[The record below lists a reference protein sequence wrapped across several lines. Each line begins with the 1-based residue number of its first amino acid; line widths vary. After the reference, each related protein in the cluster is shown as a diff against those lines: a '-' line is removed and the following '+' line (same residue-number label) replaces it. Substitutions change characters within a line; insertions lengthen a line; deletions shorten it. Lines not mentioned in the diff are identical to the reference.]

1 MSAVGA
7 TPRRTGAWA
16 TLVRGL
22 GASPELRVGLGL
34 TLALAVVATA
44 GRVLVP
50 VVLQL
55 VVDRGLD
62 AEGSGRRTVAVL
74 AAVAF
79 GALLATA
86 VSGYLMDARLARA
99 TETALAAL
107 RVRAFRHLHDLSSLH
122 LAAEQRGALV
132 ARVTADVDTISHFMQ
147 WGGVVL
153 IVNVGQLIL
162 ATVVMTVYSWRLTLV
177 VLVAF
182 GPLAFGLRWFQ
193 RRLARAYDR
202 LRAKVAA
209 MLGAL
214 GESVVAAEVIRAYG
228 AERRTRE
235 RVDRTVD
242 EQFRA
247 GYRAARLGGFM
258 FASGE
263 VFASIAIAAC
273 VVVGV
278 LLGVDGSLQQGELLA
293 FLFLVTLFVGPVQ
306 ISTEVLDQAQS
317 AIAGWRRVLDLLDE
331 TPDIADPAARVAP
344 PPRSLPAG
352 PIGVHFERVSFAYP
366 SRRTEA
372 RPASGGEGAPAP
384 AVLHDIDVEVAPGS
398 RIAVVGQ
405 TGSGKTTFAKL
416 VTRLADPTTG
426 RVLLGGVDARDVPFS
441 SLRRR
446 VVMVP
451 QDGFLFDTSLGE
463 NIRYGRPER
472 GSPADILAALR
483 DLDLA
488 DWLEALPRGLDT
500 PVGERGEQLSAGE
513 RQLVALVRAYL
524 ADPDLL
530 VLDEATSAVDPATEA
545 RLQRAFEAMTRGRT
559 SITVAHR
566 LSTAEAAD
574 DVLVFDAGRIVQRGP
589 HAVLAAHPGVYADLW
604 ASWIAGRAA
613 LVEAD

>member
-1 MSAVGA
+1 MIVARA
-7 TPRRTGAWA
+7 TVRRPGAWA

-22 GASPELRVGLGL
+22 GASPELRVGLRL
-34 TLALAVVATA
+34 TLLLAVVATA

-55 VVDRGLD
+55 VIDRGLRAQD
-62 AEGSGRRTVAVL
+62 GGARTVAVL
-74 AAVAF
+74 GVVAF

-86 VSGYLMDARLARA
+86 TSGYLMNTRLARS

-107 RVRAFRHLHDLSSLH
+107 RVRAFRHLHDLSALH
-122 LAAEQRGALV
+122 LAAEQRGSLV
-132 ARVTADVDTISHFMQ
+132 ARVTADVDTISMFMQ
-147 WGGVVL
+147 WGGVIL
-153 IVNVGQLIL
+153 IVSVGQLLL
-162 ATVVMTVYSWRLTLV
+162 ATAVMTVYSWRLTLV

-182 GPLAFGLRWFQ
+182 GPLGFLLRWFQ
-193 RRLARAYDR
+193 RLLALAYDR
-202 LRAKVAA
+202 VRTKVGA

-228 AERRTRE
+228 AEARTRE

-242 EQFRA
+242 QQFDA
-247 GYRAARLGGFM
+247 AYRAARLGGFM

-263 VFASIAIAAC
+263 VFASIALAAC

-306 ISTEVLDQAQS
+306 IATEVLDQAQT

-331 TPDIADPAARVAP
+331 TPDIADPAGRTAP
-344 PPRSLPAG
+344 PPQPLPAG
-352 PIGVHFERVSFAYP
+352 PIGVRFERVEFAYP
-366 SRRTEA
+366 VRR
-372 RPASGGEGAPAP
+372 GESLGSQRSPL
-384 AVLHDIDVEVAPGS
+384 VLQQIDVEIAPRS
-398 RIAVVGQ
+398 RVAVVGE

-416 VTRLADPTTG
+416 VTRLADPTSG
-426 RVLLGGVDARDVPFS
+426 RVLLGGVDLRDVPFE

-446 VVMVP
+446 AVMVP
-451 QDGFLFDTSLGE
+451 QDGFLFDTTIEE

-472 GSPADILAALR
+472 GSRAEVLAAL
-483 DLDLA
+483 DELDLA

-513 RQLVALVRAYL
+513 RQLVALARAYL
-524 ADPDLL
+524 ADPELL

-545 RLQRAFEAMTRGRT
+545 RLQRALDGLTRGRT

-566 LSTAEAAD
+566 LSTAQGAD
-574 DVLVFDAGRIVQRGP
+574 EVLVFDGGRVVQRGP
-589 HAVLAAHPGVYADLW
+589 HAALVAQPGVYADLW
-604 ASWIAGRAA
+604 ASWIAGRTA
-613 LVEAD
+613 LVQAD